1 MNFSPEQL
9 KPLQNCNLKKLKE
22 ILLSEENGEAAP
34 AKIQKLDDDAIP
46 PLEFG
51 VLDGLVI
58 ACRKPSTI
66 AKELMRLLAP
76 SGNFVI
82 FCPYVEVKFELCL
95 LSLLFC
101 NSVTFLFT

>member
-22 ILLSEENGEAAP
+22 LLLTEENGEAAP
-34 AKIQKLDDDAIP
+34 AKIQKLDEDAIP

-51 VLDGLVI
+51 ALDGLVI

-82 FCPYVEVKFELCL
+82 FCPYVEVRFDLVL
-95 LSLLFC
+95 IGVLVF
-101 NSVTFLFT
+101 VTL